1 MSTEKTLDLYEDPAR
16 ARLPETGIFVRAL
29 REGIDSEG
37 NTKHKWDSVDIS
49 RLTKESLLQWL
60 RSRGGDNPF
69 AEDTVGILLG
79 HGHLTLKE
87 E

>member
-16 ARLPETGIFVRAL
+16 ARLPETGI
-29 REGIDSEG
+29 S
-37 NTKHKWDSVDIS
+37 
-49 RLTKESLLQWL
+49 
-60 RSRGGDNPF
+60 F